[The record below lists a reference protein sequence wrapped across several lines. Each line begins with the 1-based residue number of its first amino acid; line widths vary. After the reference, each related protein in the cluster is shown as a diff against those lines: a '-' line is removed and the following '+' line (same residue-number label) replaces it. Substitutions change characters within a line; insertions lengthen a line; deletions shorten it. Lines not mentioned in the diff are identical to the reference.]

1 MSVRQST
8 ELLTIESVR
17 NTIGKLIPKG
27 QATLVQTAEVM
38 DISAR
43 TLQRRL
49 AEQGLSYSYLVDEM
63 RFIKARELIQ
73 QQEKIAEVATRLGYA
88 DAGSFTRAFERWAGM
103 SPLQY
108 RKQYHQQVHP
118 VKKRSHKK

>member
-8 ELLTIESVR
+8 ELFTIDLVR
-17 NTIGKLIPKG
+17 SSIGKLLPKG
-27 QATLVQTAEVM
+27 QTTLAHAAETM
-38 DISAR
+38 GFSAR

-49 AEQGLSYSYLVDEM
+49 AEQGLNYSRLVDEV

-73 QQEKIAEVATRLGYA
+73 ARQKLTDVATHLGYA
-88 DAGSFTRAFERWAGM
+88 DAGSFTRAFERWTGM

-108 RKQYHQQVHP
+108 RQRFYQRAHAA
-118 VKKRSHKK
+118 RSDSHK

>member
-17 NTIGKLIPKG
+17 NAIGKLIPKG
-27 QATLVQTAEVM
+27 QATLAKTAEVM
-38 DISAR
+38 GVSAR

-49 AEQGLSYSYLVDEM
+49 AEQGLSFSHLVNEM
-63 RFIKARELIQ
+63 RFIKAQELIQ

-108 RKQYHQQVHP
+108 RKRYYQT
-118 VKKRSHKK
+118 RIDN

>member
-1 MSVRQST
+1 MRQST

-17 NTIGKLIPKG
+17 NAIGKLIPKG
-27 QATLVQTAEVM
+27 QATLAQTAEAM
-38 DISAR
+38 GISAR

-49 AEQGLSYSYLVDEM
+49 AEQDLSYSLLLDEM
-63 RFIKARELIQ
+63 RFNKASELIQ
-73 QQEKIAEVATRLGYA
+73 QQKKLSEVASCLGYA

-108 RKQYHQQVHP
+108 RKRYY
-118 VKKRSHKK
+118 RSAQRV

>member
-17 NTIGKLIPKG
+17 NAIGKLIPKG
-27 QATLVQTAEVM
+27 QATLVQAAEVM
-38 DISAR
+38 GCSAR
-43 TLQRRL
+43 TIQRRL
-49 AEQGLSYSYLVDEM
+49 AEQGLSYSHMVDEM

-108 RKQYHQQVHP
+108 RKRYYQ
-118 VKKRSHKK
+118 RRIDG

>member
-17 NTIGKLIPKG
+17 NAIGKLIPKG

-38 DISAR
+38 GFSAR

-49 AEQGLSYSYLVDEM
+49 AEQGLSFSHLVDEM
-63 RFIKARELIQ
+63 RFIKAQELIQ

-88 DAGSFTRAFERWAGM
+88 DAGSFTRAFERWTGM
-103 SPLQY
+103 TPQHY
-108 RKQYHQQVHP
+108 RKSFTNRP
-118 VKKRSHKK
+118 NASHKQPTR

>member
-8 ELLTIESVR
+8 EILTIDAVR
-17 NTIGKLIPKG
+17 GAIGEMIPKG
-27 QATLVQTAEVM
+27 QTTLAQTAEAM
-38 DISAR
+38 GFSAR

-49 AEQGLSYSYLVDEM
+49 AEQGLNYSRLVDEV

-73 QQEKIAEVATRLGYA
+73 ERQKLSDVATHLGYS
-88 DAGSFTRAFERWAGM
+88 DAGSFTRAFERWTGM

-108 RKQYHQQVHP
+108 RKRFYQSVRM
-118 VKKRSHKK
+118 VKRYSHKK